1 MDYRRKV
8 RFMKKNKF
16 WLVFGLLFII
26 VGLTTTYLF
35 LNNKKQATADDL
47 GQEYLGIY
55 NDLFLEFKMHRK

>member
-1 MDYRRKV
+1 
-8 RFMKKNKF
+8 MKKNKF